1 MSEQSHLDPRYR
13 WAVAYLRALIQA
25 PPGPPPGTPPEVV
38 RERAQQRLE
47 RLRAFLHFLG
57 DPHRAYPV
65 IHVTGTSGKGSTS
78 AFIASILHAAG
89 LRVGLHISPYL
100 QVETEKLQIGG
111 ALIAPD
117 RFADYVAELD
127 EAVRAWTARGE
138 QPLTYGEFWTALVFH
153 AFRQEAVEFAVV
165 EVGVGGRFDLTNVV
179 LPEVA
184 VITTVGLDHIR
195 TLGPTIRDIAWHK
208 AGIIKPGRPA
218 VTGVSDPE
226 LFAIIAAE
234 ARQQGAPLRTV
245 LEGQDFVVRS
255 DHAATALLDLHTGAC
270 YRLGL
275 GGRFQAHNAAL
286 AVAAVEALGWPPD
299 RVEPAIAAGL
309 AATRFPGRFEIVQER
324 PTVILDGAHNPQKLQ
339 ALLAALA
346 DFPKPARRIV
356 LFGVLDGHDANEMAT
371 LLVEHADLVLTTAP
385 EATLRTAAEPLE
397 LARLFERLGT
407 PAVPITCVED
417 ALEVALQV
425 ARPEDQILV
434 TGSLYLVG
442 QAREHWYPSAE
453 IVRQRTCWPRPG
465 TESAERTPAACHEQ
479 PGTV

>member
-1 MSEQSHLDPRYR
+1 MSEQSYLDPRYR

-38 RERAQQRLE
+38 RHRAQQRLE

-89 LRVGLHISPYL
+89 LRIGLHISPYL

-208 AGIIKPGRPA
+208 AGIIKPSRPVVTA
-218 VTGVSDPE
+218 VDDPE
-226 LFAIIAAE
+226 LLAVIVEE
-234 ARQQGAPLRTV
+234 ARKLGAPLRTV
-245 LEGQDFVVRS
+245 REGHDFAVQVDRDS
-255 DHAATALLDLHTGAC
+255 TLLIDSRTGAC

-275 GGRFQAHNAAL
+275 SGRFQAQNAAL
-286 AVAAVEALGWPPD
+286 AIAAIHALGWPQD
-299 RVEPAIAAGL
+299 RAGPAIAQGL
-309 AATRFPGRFEIVQER
+309 AATRFPGRFEIVQEQ
-324 PTVILDGAHNPQKLQ
+324 PMVILDGAHNPQKLG
-339 ALLAALA
+339 ALLAALT
-346 DFPKPARRIV
+346 DLPKPARRIV
-356 LFGVLDGHDANEMAT
+356 VFGVLDGHDATEMAA
-371 LLVEHADLVLTTAP
+371 LLAEYADVVLTTAP
-385 EATLRTAAEPLE
+385 EATLRTAADPLE
-397 LARLFERLGT
+397 LARLFEQHGT
-407 PAVPITCVED
+407 TAVPVRCVEE
-417 ALEVALQV
+417 ALDIALRVAQ
-425 ARPEDQILV
+425 PHDQILI

-442 QAREHWYPSAE
+442 QARERWYPSAE
-453 IVRQRTCWPRPG
+453 IVRQRTCWPQ
-465 TESAERTPAACHEQ
+465 TSTDSAESMPTVCREQ
-479 PGTV
+479 HGTV